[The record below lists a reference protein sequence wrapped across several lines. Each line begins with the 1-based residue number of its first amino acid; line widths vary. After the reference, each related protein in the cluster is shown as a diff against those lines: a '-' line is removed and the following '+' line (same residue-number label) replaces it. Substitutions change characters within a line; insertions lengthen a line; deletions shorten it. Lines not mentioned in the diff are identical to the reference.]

1 MSSSELVGRILGHY
15 RLLEQIG
22 QGGMG
27 VVFRARDE
35 RLQRDVAVKILPP
48 GMLDDASRRRFRGEA
63 LAMSALNHPNIA
75 TVHDFDCVDGVDYL
89 VTEFIPGQT
98 LDDKIAAT
106 PMPEKQVVELGA
118 QMAEGLATAHAQG
131 ITHRDLK
138 PGNLRVTPE
147 GRLKILDFGLAQLQ
161 PVPDAATVTAVDAA
175 GGVGTLPYMAPE
187 QLRGE
192 KGDVRS
198 DLWSAGTVLYEAATG
213 KAPFIGRT
221 ASALAGEILHAQPVA
236 PRQVRP
242 ALSAKLEDVIL
253 KCLEKEPENRYQSAK
268 ELLVDLRRLSS
279 ASSTTSTVPPIGPR
293 AARAVRL
300 LWAAAAMTF
309 LLLATGLLAYVYLR
323 PKPIRSVAVLP
334 FVNSGDA
341 SNEYIS
347 DGITEELIN
356 SLTQVAEMKVIAR
369 PTAFSYKGRQI
380 SPQQVG
386 RELGV
391 SAVVL
396 GRLMQSGNQIT
407 VQVDI
412 IDTSD
417 GSEIWG
423 GQLRRAATE
432 VQSIQQDIV
441 LQVSDKLRLKLS
453 GQKAERLARRTTQN
467 SEAYERYLRG
477 RFCIAQVS
485 TAKLR
490 ECVQLF
496 QQATKLD
503 PEYAQA
509 WAGLADAYAYLGV
522 FDLEPPIQV
531 VLKAR
536 ETANRALQIDET
548 VAEAHT
554 SLAIVKLF
562 FDWDFRGGEAELR
575 RALELNP
582 GDIFGRHIH
591 AHYLEIT
598 GQMPQAHAEMRKIM
612 ELDPVSTM
620 YTADVASE
628 YYFMHQPEKVVELS
642 RRWTGMDSMDSLGW
656 IMLALA
662 YEDLG
667 KKKESVELVER
678 VLAGDDSANTSGY
691 AGMLLG
697 RLGQTARA
705 KEILANLKRRSTTEY
720 VPPFALAMVSF
731 GLGDDAQAFTY
742 LKQAYEQHS
751 PMIMFELLLDP
762 QFDRYRSDP
771 RYLELARHY
780 NVPVKAGA
788 PTN

>member
-1 MSSSELVGRILGHY
+1 
-15 RLLEQIG
+15 
-22 QGGMG
+22 MG

-35 RLQRDVAVKILPP
+35 RLQRDVAVKILPA
-48 GMLDDASRRRFRGEA
+48 GTLADDASRRRFRGEA
-63 LAMSALNHPNIA
+63 LALSALNHPNIA
-75 TVHDFDCVDGVDYL
+75 TVHDFDCEDGVDFL
-89 VTEFIPGQT
+89 VTEYIPGQT
-98 LDDKIAAT
+98 LDDKIVAVV
-106 PMPEKQVVELGA
+106 MLEKQVVELGA
-118 QMAEGLATAHAQG
+118 QMAEGLAAAHAQG
-131 ITHRDLK
+131 IIHRDLK

-161 PVPDAATVTAVDAA
+161 PVPDAATVTAADAA
-175 GGVGTLPYMAPE
+175 GGGGTLPYMAPE

-192 KGDVRS
+192 KGDMRS

-213 KAPFIGRT
+213 KAPFMGKT
-221 ASALAGEILHAQPVA
+221 APELAGEILHAAPAA

-242 ALSAKLEDVIL
+242 ALSAKMEDVIL

-279 ASSTTSTVPPIGPR
+279 ASSTAGTVPAIRPA
-293 AARAVRL
+293 AARTARL
-300 LWAAAAMTF
+300 VGAAAVIF
-309 LLLATGLLAYVYLR
+309 VLVATGILAYVYLR

-334 FVNSGDA
+334 FVNSGDV

-347 DGITEELIN
+347 DGITEDLIN
-356 SLTQVAEMKVIAR
+356 RLTQVAEMKVIAR

-380 SPQQVG
+380 SPQQLG
-386 RELGV
+386 KELGV

-396 GRLMQSGNQIT
+396 GRLSQSGNQIT
-407 VQVDI
+407 AQVDI

-417 GSEIWG
+417 GAEIWG
-423 GQLRRAATE
+423 GQLQRPLNE

-453 GQKAERLARRTTQN
+453 GQKAERLARGTTQN
-467 SEAYERYLRG
+467 SGAYERYLRG

-496 QQATKLD
+496 QQATNLD
-503 PEYAQA
+503 SGYAQA

-536 ETANRALQIDET
+536 EAANRALQIDET

-562 FDWDFRGGEAELR
+562 FDWDFPGGAAELR
-575 RALELNP
+575 RAMELNP
-582 GDIFGRHIH
+582 GDIFGRHIY
-591 AHYLEIT
+591 AHYLEVT
-598 GQMPQAHAEMRKIM
+598 GQMPRAHAEMRKIM
-612 ELDPVSTM
+612 ELDPMSTM
-620 YTADVASE
+620 YTVDVACE

-667 KKKESVELVER
+667 RKKESVELAER
-678 VLAGDDSANTSGY
+678 VLASDASANTSGY
-691 AGMLLG
+691 VGMLLG
-697 RLGQTARA
+697 RLGQTTRAR
-705 KEILANLKRRSTTEY
+705 EILANLKRRSTNEY

-731 GLGDDAQAFTY
+731 GLEDDARAFTY
-742 LKQAYEQHS
+742 LKQSYEQHS
-751 PMIMFELLLDP
+751 PMIMFEVLLDP
-762 QFDRYRSDP
+762 QFDRYRNDP
-771 RYLELARHY
+771 RYLELARRY

>member
-1 MSSSELVGRILGHY
+1 V
-15 RLLEQIG
+15 EQIG

-35 RLQRDVAVKILPP
+35 RLQRDVAVKILPA
-48 GMLDDASRRRFRGEA
+48 GTLADDASRRRFRGEA
-63 LAMSALNHPNIA
+63 LALSALNHPNIA
-75 TVHDFDCVDGVDYL
+75 TVHDFDCEQGVDFL
-89 VTEFIPGQT
+89 VTEYIPGQT

-106 PMPEKQVVELGA
+106 AMPEKQVVELGA
-118 QMAEGLATAHAQG
+118 QLAEGLAAAHAQG
-131 ITHRDLK
+131 IIHRDLK

-161 PVPDAATVTAVDAA
+161 PTPDAVTATVADAT
-175 GGVGTLPYMAPE
+175 GTVGTLPYMAPE

-213 KAPFIGRT
+213 KAPFMGKT
-221 ASALAGEILHAQPVA
+221 APELAGEILHAAPAA

-279 ASSTTSTVPPIGPR
+279 ASSTAGTVPAIQPA
-293 AARAVRL
+293 AARTARL
-300 LWAAAAMTF
+300 VWAAAVIVV
-309 LLLATGLLAYVYLR
+309 LVGTGLLAYFYLR
-323 PKPIRSVAVLP
+323 PRPIRSVAVLP
-334 FVNSGDA
+334 FVNGGDA

-356 SLTQVAEMKVIAR
+356 RLTQVAEMKVIAR
-369 PTAFSYKGRQI
+369 PTAFSYKGRQS
-380 SPQQVG
+380 SPQQLG
-386 RELGV
+386 KELGV

-396 GRLMQSGNQIT
+396 GRLSQSGNQIT
-407 VQVDI
+407 AQVDI
-412 IDTSD
+412 VDTSD
-417 GSEIWG
+417 GAEIWG
-423 GQLRRAATE
+423 GQLQRPLNE

-453 GQKAERLARRTTQN
+453 GQKAERLARGTTQN

-496 QQATKLD
+496 QQATNLD
-503 PEYAQA
+503 PGYAQA
-509 WAGLADAYAYLGV
+509 WAGLADAYAYLGL
-522 FDLEPPIQV
+522 FELDPPIEV
-531 VLKAR
+531 VVKAR
-536 ETANRALQIDET
+536 EAANRALQIDET

-562 FDWDFRGGEAELR
+562 FDWDFRGSETELR
-575 RALELNP
+575 QAMELNP
-582 GDIFGRHIH
+582 GDTFGRHIY

-598 GQMPQAHAEMRKIM
+598 GQMPRAHAEMRKIM
-612 ELDPVSTM
+612 ELDPMSTM
-620 YTADVASE
+620 YTADVACE
-628 YYFMHQPEKVVELS
+628 YYFLHQPEKVVELS
-642 RRWTGMDSMDSLGW
+642 RRWKGMDSMDSLGW

-667 KKKESVELVER
+667 RKKESVELAER
-678 VLAGDDSANTSGY
+678 VLASDDSANTSGY
-691 AGMLLG
+691 VGMLMG

-705 KEILANLKRRSTTEY
+705 REILASLKHRSTTEY

-731 GLGDDAQAFTY
+731 GLGDNAQAFAY
-742 LKQAYEQHS
+742 LKQAYEQRS
-751 PMIMFELLLDP
+751 PLIMLEVLLDP
-762 QFDRYRSDP
+762 QFDRYRDDP
-771 RYLELARHY
+771 RYLGLARHF

-788 PTN
+788 PTT